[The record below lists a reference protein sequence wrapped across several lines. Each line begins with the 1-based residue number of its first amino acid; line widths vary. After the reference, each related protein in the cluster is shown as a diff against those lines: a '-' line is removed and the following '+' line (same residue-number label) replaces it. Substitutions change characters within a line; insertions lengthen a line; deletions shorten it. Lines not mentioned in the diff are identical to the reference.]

1 MGMHLAPP
9 SLAPHP
15 APVKMAPKTLQ
26 LPTHV
31 VNVAAEK
38 GGVNREGQGQGA
50 CALLTLQSSVQA
62 PALAQWQH
70 SLRAA
75 QRRPSP
81 WGAGLDGPA
90 CGGSGP
96 SSR

>member
-31 VNVAAEK
+31 VNVAAGE

-50 CALLTLQSSVQA
+50 LALLTLQSSVQA

-70 SLRAA
+70 SLQAA

-81 WGAGLDGPA
+81 LGEGPYGPA

-96 SSR
+96 GSR